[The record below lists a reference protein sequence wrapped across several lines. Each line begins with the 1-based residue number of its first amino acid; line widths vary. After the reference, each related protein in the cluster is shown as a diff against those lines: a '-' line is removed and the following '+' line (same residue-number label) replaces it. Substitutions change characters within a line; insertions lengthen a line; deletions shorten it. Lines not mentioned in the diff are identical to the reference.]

1 MARWRRLPEWRGN
14 WVHTPVVIRGL
25 FLNLGMRPW
34 ALTRRRD
41 DQVLQL
47 EIARVALHRPF
58 VWLRAG
64 WLDMRRPTSLAYG
77 ALIVAIGWT
86 ILVFCGTHPYF
97 IAAAISGFLLVGP
110 LMSAGFCEIS
120 RRYSLGQPANFDDS
134 LEGFAR
140 NAPALFEFGVIL
152 AICAAVWFGISALLL
167 GTVFHIVTPDIRET
181 LYKGFL
187 DSTNRSQ
194 VLAYIVVGGILAT
207 GVFAVSV
214 VSIPLII
221 DRHASAGQAMRASVH
236 VVLRNI
242 PTMILWS
249 ALILALTVVGYLPLL
264 LGLLVI
270 APLLGHATW
279 HAYKDTIH

>member
-1 MARWRRLPEWRGN
+1 MGTTLVGG
-14 WVHTPVVIRGL
+14 HDQTLHLDVIRIPV
-25 FLNLGMRPW
+25 F
-34 ALTRRRD
+34 
-41 DQVLQL
+41 
-47 EIARVALHRPF
+47 RPF
-58 VWLRAG
+58 AWLWAG
-64 WLDMRRPTSLAYG
+64 WLDMRRPASLAYG
-77 ALIVAIGWT
+77 ALIVAVGWT
-86 ILVFCGTHPYF
+86 ILVFCGTHPYL

-110 LMSAGFCEIS
+110 LMSAGLCEMS
-120 RRYSLGQPANFDDS
+120 RRYSLGEPANFDDS
-134 LEGFAR
+134 LDGFKR

-181 LYKGFL
+181 LYRGFL

-194 VLAYIVVGGILAT
+194 VLAYIAVGGILAT

-242 PTMILWS
+242 PAMILWS
-249 ALILALTVVGYLPLL
+249 ASILALTVVGYLPLL
-264 LGLLVI
+264 GGLLII

-279 HAYKDTIH
+279 HA

>member
-1 MARWRRLPEWRGN
+1 MGTTLVG
-14 WVHTPVVIRGL
+14 G
-25 FLNLGMRPW
+25 
-34 ALTRRRD
+34 D
-41 DQVLQL
+41 DQVLHL
-47 EIARVALHRPF
+47 EVTRVALHRPF
-58 VWLRAG
+58 VWLYAG
-64 WLDMRRPTSLAYG
+64 WLDMRRHWGTSLGYG
-77 ALIVAIGWT
+77 ALIVALGWT
-86 ILVFCGTHPYF
+86 LLVFCGTHPYF

-110 LMSAGFCEIS
+110 LMSAGFCEMS
-120 RRYSLGQPANFDDS
+120 RRYSLGQSANFDDS

-181 LYKGFL
+181 LYRGFL

-194 VLAYIVVGGILAT
+194 VLAYIVVGGFLAT

-249 ALILALTVVGYLPLL
+249 ALILVLTVVGYLPLL
-264 LGLLVI
+264 GGLLVI

-279 HAYKDTIH
+279 HAYKDMIH